1 MKLTRNGQIVLLSAF
16 VVALLMSGVGFVKA
30 KTAEAKYQEQSAQMQ
45 LYKDELN
52 DAQNQINEYT
62 QYKAMYECIQV
73 EKNQLQ
79 EQVDEMNKWKALGR
93 FTITFYWPGED
104 KYGRLTST
112 GVNAIEGK
120 TIAVDPAVIPYG
132 SIVLINGNEYVAQ
145 DCGGA
150 IKGRKIDVF
159 VENPKMEKQV
169 TEVYLKRRT
178 WKWMKKFMK

>member
-52 DAQNQINEYT
+52 DAQNQINEYI

-79 EQVDEMNKWKALGR
+79 EQVDEMNK
-93 FTITFYWPGED
+93 
-104 KYGRLTST
+104 
-112 GVNAIEGK
+112 
-120 TIAVDPAVIPYG
+120 
-132 SIVLINGNEYVAQ
+132 
-145 DCGGA
+145 
-150 IKGRKIDVF
+150 
-159 VENPKMEKQV
+159 
-169 TEVYLKRRT
+169 
-178 WKWMKKFMK
+178 